1 VYDPRT
7 IGSLQLA
14 TPVLCSQD
22 RERTMRKFDKRG
34 NPVSYGRQQA
44 IDALDHAFDLL
55 HAYQA
60 DPLAEVDRILAE
72 HPDFALAH
80 AFRAGALATATD
92 KAFEPEL
99 IKSVQAAEALAPKAN
114 DRERMHIAAARAWL
128 DGDWERA
135 TELWGRAS
143 IAYPRDLLA
152 LQFAHVGDFFLGSS
166 HMLRDRVA
174 RVLPHW
180 GRSVP
185 GHGFVE
191 GMYAFGLEEAGDY
204 AQAEACGREAAAL
217 NPQDGW
223 AVHAVAHVMEMQG
236 RAADGAAFLAAGADA
251 WAPNSLFAFHLW
263 WHQALF
269 HLDAGD
275 AATALKLFDE
285 KISAA
290 GFGQALELLDGSA
303 LLWRLALLGHD
314 VGGRW
319 KGLAE
324 KWATRIDDAYYAFND
339 VNAMMAFVGAGD
351 SQAQRR
357 QIETV
362 KRAAAGTGTNA
373 LMSREVGVPAC
384 EGFVAF
390 GRGDYAQAIERLL
403 PLRAKANR
411 FGGSHAQRDMFS
423 WTLTEAAIRL
433 GNRALADAF
442 VAERLSWKPDSPVNR
457 AWALRVSKLKPEQTA

>member
-1 VYDPRT
+1 M
-7 IGSLQLA
+7 A
-14 TPVLCSQD
+14 N
-22 RERTMRKFDKRG
+22 FDQRG
-34 NPVSYGRQQA
+34 NPISYAGRQA

-60 DPLAEVDRILAE
+60 DPLAEVDRIILD

-80 AFRAGALATATD
+80 AFRAGALATTTD

-99 IKSVQAAEALAPKAN
+99 VKSVEAAEALLPQAN
-114 DRERMHIAAARAWL
+114 DRERMHIAAVRAWL

-135 TELWGRAS
+135 VEQWGRAS

-152 LQFAHVGDFFLGSS
+152 LQYAHVGDFCLGHS

-180 GRSVP
+180 NRAMP
-185 GHGFVE
+185 GYGFVA
-191 GMYAFGLEEAGDY
+191 GMHAFGLEEAGDY
-204 AQAEACGREAAAL
+204 AQAEARGREAVAL
-217 NPQDGW
+217 NEQDGW

-236 RAADGAAFLAAGADA
+236 RAAEGAGFLAAGVDA
-251 WAPNSLFAFHLW
+251 WAPNSMFAFHLW

-269 HLDAGD
+269 HLDGND
-275 AATALKLFDE
+275 APAALKLFDE

-290 GFGQALELLDGSA
+290 GFGQALELLDGSS

-314 VGGRW
+314 VGDRW
-319 KGLAE
+319 HGLAE
-324 KWATRIDDAYYAFND
+324 KWQTRIDDAYYAFND
-339 VNAMMAFVGAGD
+339 VNAMMAFVGAGNGE
-351 SQAQRR
+351 AQER
-357 QIETV
+357 QLETV
-362 KRAAAGTGTNA
+362 KRAGAGTGTNA
-373 LMSREVGVPAC
+373 LMSREIGVAAC
-384 EGFVAF
+384 AGFGAF
-390 GRGDYAQAIERLL
+390 GRGDYAQAIELLL

-442 VAERLSWKPDSPVNR
+442 SAERLSWKPESPLNRSWAARAVNL
-457 AWALRVSKLKPEQTA
+457 APAQAS